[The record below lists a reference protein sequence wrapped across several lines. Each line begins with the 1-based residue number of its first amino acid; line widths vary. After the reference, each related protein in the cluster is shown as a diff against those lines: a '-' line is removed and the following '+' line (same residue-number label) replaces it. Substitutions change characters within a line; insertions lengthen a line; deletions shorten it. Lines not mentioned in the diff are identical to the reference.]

1 MAKHPVIKLAQA
13 LIQKPSITPDD
24 KDCQKLLIKL
34 LQQADFQ
41 IIAKKFGEVDN
52 LFACHQHNQHQKKGK
67 SLLFVGHTDVVATG
81 ELEKWS
87 HPPFAATIEN
97 NTLYGR
103 GAADMKSAV
112 AAFTLAML
120 DFVEEYPQ
128 HKGKVAMMLTS
139 DEEGVAVDG
148 IKKMMPYI
156 AEKHQFDY
164 CLVGEPSSSEKLGD
178 VVRIGR
184 RGSLHVTITIHG
196 KQGHVA
202 FAENA
207 KNPVFMAAKFMD
219 DLSKQIWDTG
229 NADFPPTSFQISSL
243 KTSTNVSNIIPAD
256 LIIQAN
262 FRYSPESTA
271 ESLEQQLQQLLK
283 QHKLDYSLTWNLSGL
298 PFHSTNP
305 RLKRVIAEN
314 IIKTT
319 GQNPIFNAAGG
330 TSDGRFVAPFGV
342 DVVELGVSNKTI
354 HQINECVLVQDVI
367 NLYKIYKQIII
378 DLLEVA
384 K

>member
-1 MAKHPVIKLAQA
+1 
-13 LIQKPSITPDD
+13 
-24 KDCQKLLIKL
+24 
-34 LQQADFQ
+34 FQ

-52 LFACHQHNQHQKKGK
+52 LFAYHQHNQHENKGK
-67 SLLFVGHTDVVATG
+67 NLLFVGHTDVVATG

-243 KTSTNVSNIIPAD
+243 KTSTNVANIIPAD

-283 QHKLDYSLTWNLSGL
+283 QHKLEYSLAWNLSGL
-298 PFHSTNP
+298 PFHSTNL
-305 RLKRVIAEN
+305 RLKKVIAEN
-314 IIKTT
+314 IFKIT